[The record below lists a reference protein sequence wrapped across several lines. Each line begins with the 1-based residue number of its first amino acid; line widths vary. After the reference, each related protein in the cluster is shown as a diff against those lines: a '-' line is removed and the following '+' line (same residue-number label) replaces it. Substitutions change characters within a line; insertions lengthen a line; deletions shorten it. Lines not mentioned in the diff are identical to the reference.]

1 MEAHHRGQLVKSI
14 DILCPGIAL
23 IDPVH
28 VVVLAAGRGTRL
40 GILGDSTPKWLLRV
54 GERTLADRQLEAI
67 ALAADAVASVRVVV
81 GHAAEAIE
89 AELAARPATVG
100 IVANPE
106 FAELNNWWSL
116 LRALRE
122 LPEDGPIAVVNA
134 DLLAAPEHV
143 ASFLGDAA
151 AAADGDSLLAVDL
164 DKRLTDESMKV
175 SLTADATLAR
185 IGKVG
190 IDDPAGEYVG
200 MLAVSGVALRRL
212 REVLESFVGRPE
224 AAGEWYEG
232 AIGRT
237 AADGVAWRIWAMPAG
252 GWVEIDD
259 DDDLEAAESLVGA

>member
-1 MEAHHRGQLVKSI
+1 VKSV
-14 DILCPGIAL
+14 DILPQPLPL
-23 IDPVH
+23 IVPVH

-40 GILGDSTPKWLLRV
+40 GVLGDSTPKWLLRV
-54 GERTLADRQLEAI
+54 GERTLADRQLEAV

-81 GHAAEAIE
+81 GHAAAAIE
-89 AELAARPATVG
+89 AELGTRPATVG

-122 LPEDGPIAVVNA
+122 LPEDGPVAVVNA
-134 DLLAAPEHV
+134 DLLAAPEHI
-143 ASFLGDAA
+143 ATFLVDAA
-151 AAADGDSLLAVDL
+151 SAGGDSLLAVDL
-164 DKRLTDESMKV
+164 DKRLTGESMKV
-175 SLTADATLAR
+175 SLTVDATLAG

-190 IDDPAGEYVG
+190 IDNPAGEYVG
-200 MLAVSGVALRRL
+200 MLLARGVALRRL

-237 AADGVAWRIWAMPAG
+237 AADGVAWHVWAMPAG

-259 DDDLEAAESLVGA
+259 DADLEAAATLVGA